1 MNKSA
6 VLRRI
11 VAGVLAYAGLTGHG
25 YAAESMIE
33 LATHSGCFICHSMRR
48 DADVPVPLAPAYE
61 DIAARYRNRSDAL
74 DYLVDRVRNG
84 TVYKSQNWE
93 GKVNM
98 RFMPPNVNVQYE
110 DAAALVD
117 WILKVGIKQ
126 QPDAA
131 SVRHEAMLALATYSG
146 CLTCHGVN
154 PNPDHRYVPLA
165 PSFRDVAGR
174 YQGQAGARDQLI
186 ESVLLGTLNT
196 PKQWNNVNMRFM
208 PPSVALRRQQAEE
221 LVDWILTLR

>member
-6 VLRRI
+6 VLGRI
-11 VAGVLAYAGLTGHG
+11 VVGVLAFAGLTGQC
-25 YAAESMIE
+25 YAAEPMIE
-33 LATHSGCFICHSMRR
+33 LATQSGCFICHSIRG
-48 DADVPVPLAPAYE
+48 DADVPVPLAPSYE
-61 DIAARYRNRSDAL
+61 DIAARYRDRSDAR

-84 TVYKSQNWE
+84 TVYKDQNWE
-93 GKVNM
+93 NKVNM
-98 RFMPPNVNVQYE
+98 RFMPPNVNVKYE

-146 CLTCHGVN
+146 CLTCHSMN
-154 PNPDHRYVPLA
+154 PNPDRRYVPLA

-174 YQGQAGARDQLI
+174 YQGQAGARDQLV
-186 ESVLLGTLNT
+186 ESVLQGTLNK
-196 PKQWNNVNMRFM
+196 PKQWNDVNMRFM
-208 PPSVALRRQQAEE
+208 PPSVALRRQHAEE
-221 LVDWILTLR
+221 LVDWILALR